1 MKGRKNKGVAGIEE
15 LRSLSLEAG
24 VKLIACQMSV
34 DLFGFSPVDFID
46 GLEFAGTATFLPE
59 AQKADVN
66 LFI

>member
-1 MKGRKNKGVAGIEE
+1 MT
-15 LRSLSLEAG
+15 
-24 VKLIACQMSV
+24 V

-46 GLEFAGTATFLPE
+46 GLEFAGAATFLPE